1 MHKNNRRKPV
11 EKARLELFLEGPG
24 LSHVLVC
31 RLMSVPTLQERK
43 PLFSQ

>member
-11 EKARLELFLEGPG
+11 EKVRLELLLEGPG

-31 RLMSVPTLQERK
+31 RYVSVPTLQEGK